1 MAGYCGQAIA
11 TISACASSIIGRIG
25 ESHPDL
31 AVGIASKVVERE
43 IQPKD
48 HEAFVDEFIRNVGD
62 EA

>member
-1 MAGYCGQAIA
+1 MSAGRCLRAFGKRFPIW
-11 TISACASSIIGRIG
+11 
-25 ESHPDL
+25 